1 MSKVLVLR
9 MAGPMQSWGSSSR
22 FTRRSTEA
30 FPTKSG
36 ILGLLAAAQ
45 GRRRTDPIEDL
56 AQLRVAVRVDQRG
69 ELLRDFHTAHRGS
82 ESMPLSE
89 RYYRADAAFAGFVE
103 GPNDLIDG
111 LSQAI
116 LRPAFPLYLGRRSC
130 PPTMPLRLA
139 VRDEEMWEVIT
150 TTPWLASTYYQ
161 KKQRFEQ
168 SVSLRVLA
176 DEGIIPEAVGVT
188 SAQTLQDVP
197 VSFDSEHRMYTF
209 RTVEETRIAL
219 ENPEYVQVSPQEG
232 ARLGHDPMGV
242 L

>member
-1 MSKVLVLR
+1 
-9 MAGPMQSWGSSSR
+9 
-22 FTRRSTEA
+22 
-30 FPTKSG
+30 
-36 ILGLLAAAQ
+36 
-45 GRRRTDPIEDL
+45 
-56 AQLRVAVRVDQRG
+56 
-69 ELLRDFHTAHRGS
+69 
-82 ESMPLSE
+82 MPLSE

-103 GPNDLIDG
+103 GPNELIDG

-116 LRPAFPLYLGRRSC
+116 LRPVFPLYLGRRSC
-130 PPTMPLRLA
+130 PPTKPLRLA

-150 TTPWLASTYYQ
+150 TTPWLASKYYQ

-209 RTVEETRIAL
+209 RTVEETRITL
-219 ENPEYVQVSPQEG
+219 ENPEYVHVSPQED